1 MSWCNR
7 RTAGLFAAA
16 LLLAG
21 CGFQPLYG
29 RSPDGAVDDE
39 LASVKIQVIADRL
52 GQQVHNYLLDRINR
66 KGRPASPRYLLTV
79 DLSLYKTR
87 LGIERDETATRA
99 KLELNADFRL
109 SDVKSEEV
117 LVDQATRSTTSYNI
131 VDSAIATRSAE
142 LDATDRAAREVSENI
157 RLALSLYFRQRA
169 AESASA
175 Q

>member
-1 MSWCNR
+1 MWWCR
-7 RTAGLFAAA
+7 RRSVGVLAAA

-29 RSPDGAVDDE
+29 RSSDGAVDDE
-39 LASVKIQVIADRL
+39 LASVKVQVIADRL
-52 GQQVHNYLLDRINR
+52 GQQVHNYLLDRVNR

-79 DLSLYKTR
+79 GLTLHKTR

-99 KLELNADFRL
+99 KLELKADFRL
-109 SDVKSEEV
+109 SSIENEEV

-142 LDATDRAAREVSENI
+142 LDAADRAAREVSENI
-157 RLALSLYFRQRA
+157 RLALALYFRKAA
-169 AESASA
+169 AEAMAA